1 MKIRTGFVSNSSSS
15 SFCIIGTRNNRYIK
29 ELIKAEGKH
38 FYNYD
43 DEDDEKQERD
53 YLDYGCSAGKVV
65 TFWGNDEVDYAGIDL
80 EKLLE
85 TRTLP
90 QVRQHFQKLVKDSF
104 GIEIPVG
111 AIDMYWGEAG
121 NG

>member
-65 TFWGNDEVDYAGIDL
+65 TFWGNEEVDYAGIDKITWL
-80 EKLLE
+80 NNHHMLIEHNQ
-85 TRTLP
+85 TREIFYWDN
-90 QVRQHFQKLVKDSF
+90 VHD
-104 GIEIPVG
+104 GIK
-111 AIDMYWGEAG
+111 IDFRPI
-121 NG
+121 N